1 MKTVGIIAEY
11 DPFHNGHA
19 YHLKKAKE
27 ITGADAAVAVISG
40 SFTQRGDAAFY
51 SKKARARA
59 ALAAGADL
67 VLELPY
73 IYACNAGT
81 EFARGGAAVL
91 DSIGVVTDLVFGSE
105 CGDISLLK

>member
-27 ITGADAAVAVISG
+27 ITGADAVVAVISG

-51 SKKARARA
+51 SKKTRARA
-59 ALAAGADL
+59 ALWCWNCPIYMPAMRERNSPAA
-67 VLELPY
+67 EQP
-73 IYACNAGT
+73 
-81 EFARGGAAVL
+81 F
-91 DSIGVVTDLVFGSE
+91 
-105 CGDISLLK
+105 